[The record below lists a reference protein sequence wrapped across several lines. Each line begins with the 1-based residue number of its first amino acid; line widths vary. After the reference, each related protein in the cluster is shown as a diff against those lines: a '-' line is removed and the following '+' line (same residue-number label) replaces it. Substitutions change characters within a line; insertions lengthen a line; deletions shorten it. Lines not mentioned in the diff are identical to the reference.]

1 MIGTK
6 CSRYHEGGSSINYSQ
21 IGNEMDWM
29 KEVSSQVRET
39 EDGYNVFE
47 LLDKAQKILRY
58 ELLRQ
63 SDNGNNRHKIT
74 CILEAQVNIAKA
86 IEALFDSQQPL

>member
-1 MIGTK
+1 
-6 CSRYHEGGSSINYSQ
+6 
-21 IGNEMDWM
+21 M

-47 LLDKAQKILRY
+47 LLDKAQEMLRH

-63 SDNGNNRHKIT
+63 CDDGNNRYKIT
-74 CILEAQVNIAKA
+74 CLLEAQVNIDGA
-86 IEALFDSQQPL
+86 IEALADSQQPP

>member
-1 MIGTK
+1 
-6 CSRYHEGGSSINYSQ
+6 
-21 IGNEMDWM
+21 M

-39 EDGYNVFE
+39 EDGRNVFE
-47 LLDKAQKILRY
+47 LLDKAQEMLRH

-63 SDNGNNRHKIT
+63 CDNGNNRYKIT
-74 CILEAQVNIAKA
+74 CVLEAQVNIDRA